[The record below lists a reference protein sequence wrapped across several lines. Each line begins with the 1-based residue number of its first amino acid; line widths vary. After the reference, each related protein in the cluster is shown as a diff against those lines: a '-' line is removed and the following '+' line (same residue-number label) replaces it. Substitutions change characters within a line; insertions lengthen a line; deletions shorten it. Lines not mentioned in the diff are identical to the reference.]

1 MKNVRLPF
9 ARCLVVAA
17 LAVAAQGSWAETI
30 TVSAAASLKDAFTEL
45 AQKYEANNPQD
56 KVQLNFGGSGALFQQ
71 IEKGAPVDVF
81 ASADE
86 KTMDKAEQ
94 AKLVL
99 EGTRQTFVTNT
110 LVLIRPAKG
119 QAQLDSLQALQDKAV
134 ARIAIGN
141 PESVPVGRYTKAALE
156 AAQQWDALQPKLIL
170 AQNVRQ
176 ALDYVARAEV
186 DAGFVYGTDA
196 ALMKDKVKVAYVVPV
211 EKTVSYPIAVMKTG
225 AQEAAA
231 KRFVALVTSPIGQGV
246 LKSYGFVPA
255 VK

>member
-1 MKNVRLPF
+1 MKNVCFPF
-9 ARCLVVAA
+9 ARSLVVAA

-45 AQKYEANNPQD
+45 AQKYEASNPQD

-94 AKLVL
+94 ARLVV

-110 LVLIRPAKG
+110 LVLIQPAKG
-119 QAQLDSLQALQDKAV
+119 QAQLDSLQSLQDKAV

-156 AAQQWDALQPKLIL
+156 AARQWDALQPKLIL